1 VSVLRVFTKRGGD
14 EDTRRRM
21 HRDTLKIV
29 SFGPTKLPLF
39 LNPGEGVGL
48 TYQKADPEIIVNH
61 PAGPSVVLSLSE
73 E

>member
-1 VSVLRVFTKRGGD
+1 
-14 EDTRRRM
+14 M